1 MLKAGYRTT
10 EFYTTIVTALGML
23 VSALTNG
30 LNDQTAA
37 KYTGIVSAAYAVS
50 RGLAKVFPPKTE
62 V

>member
-1 MLKAGYRTT
+1 VKPGYKTT
-10 EFYTTIVTALGML
+10 EFYTTVTTALGLL

-37 KYTGIVSAAYAVS
+37 KYTGIVAAGYAIS
-50 RGLAKVFPPKTE
+50 RGLAKIFPPKPT